1 MSLRTQSIKLELW
14 IGKVNKNNCDYC
26 GSLRYQNKC
35 HQCGASGAEYEP
47 PKLEVKSSSVVSAD
61 DKIHSVINRFIRD
74 SGFPKKV
81 RVSYEDYIRLV
92 TTRIG
97 DTHFT
102 LFQFIQNNNVTGGK
116 IDIKPDRFYT
126 DISLEGI

>member
-1 MSLRTQSIKLELW
+1 MQSIKLELW

-47 PKLEVKSSSVVSAD
+47 PKFEVKSPSVETKED
-61 DKIHSVINRFIRD
+61 EIHSIINWFIID
-74 SGFPKKV
+74 SGFPTKV
-81 RVSYEDYIRLV
+81 RVNHEDYIRLA
-92 TTRIG
+92 TTILG
-97 DTHFT
+97 DTSVT
-102 LFQFIQNNNVTGGK
+102 LLQFIQRNNITGGK

>member
-1 MSLRTQSIKLELW
+1 MQSIKLELW
-14 IGKVNKNNCDYC
+14 IGKVNKNNCGYC

-35 HQCGASGAEYEP
+35 HQCGASGADYDS
-47 PKLEVKSSSVVSAD
+47 PKIEDESSSVNTKD
-61 DKIHSVINRFIRD
+61 DEIHSIINRFIRD

>member
-1 MSLRTQSIKLELW
+1 M
-14 IGKVNKNNCDYC
+14 NKNNCDYC

-35 HQCGASGAEYEP
+35 HQCGASGADYEP
-47 PKLEVKSSSVVSAD
+47 PKFEVKSSSVNTKED
-61 DKIHSVINRFIRD
+61 EIHAAINWFIID

-81 RVSYEDYIRLV
+81 RVNHEDYIRLA
-92 TTRIG
+92 TTILG
-97 DTHFT
+97 DTSVT
-102 LFQFIQNNNVTGGK
+102 LLQFIQRNNITGGK